1 MEASLD
7 TFESDLAL
15 QDAYSRAVIGG
26 ADAVR
31 PSVATI
37 RVKFKNRSQT
47 KGPSEGGG
55 SGFLFTH
62 DGLLLTNSHVVHD
75 AETIRAIFGD
85 GHSYSAQILGEDPA
99 SDLAVLKLNGE
110 GFSPAKLGDSE
121 KIRVGQLAIA
131 IGNPYGYDLTV
142 TAGVVS
148 ALGRTLR
155 AQNGRLMEN
164 IIQTDAALNPGN
176 SGGPL
181 VNAQGEVIGVNTAV
195 IAPAQGICFAIG
207 ISTALHVGME
217 ILRTGK
223 IRRSY
228 LGLLGQ
234 NIPLSRRVQR
244 YFKLSQTNAVLA
256 QGVEPKSPAEKAG
269 LIPGDVVLR
278 LGEKPI
284 TSVDDL
290 HRELTAE
297 KIGKLSEL
305 LFLRYD
311 QLVRVKV
318 EARELPGD

>member
-1 MEASLD
+1 MNVSE
-7 TFESDLAL
+7 DLIL

-37 RVKFKNRSQT
+37 RVKFKNRSQS
-47 KGPSEGGG
+47 KAPSEGGG
-55 SGFLFTH
+55 SGFLFTP
-62 DGLLLTNSHVVHD
+62 DGLLLTNSHVVHE
-75 AETIRAIFGD
+75 AETIRAVFGD

-181 VNAQGEVIGVNTAV
+181 VNAGGEVIGVNTAV

-244 YFKLSQTNAVLA
+244 YFKLEQTSAVLA

-278 LGEKPI
+278 MGEKQI

-290 HRELTAE
+290 HRELTAD